1 MRCAR
6 MAVREHLTTVTADEA
21 ERRQAF
27 YASLHEDSRAEF
39 IGGQVI
45 KMPPVTKRQAD
56 VSWRV
61 LSLLDEYAGR
71 RDLGWVATSVLVQL
85 ERDDFEPSAS
95 FWRKQI
101 ADGFSGDHF
110 YFPAPDLVVEVL
122 SPTTESIARGAKLRA
137 YAAAGVPEYW
147 IIDSAAETV
156 ERYLLEEKAYDT
168 PVVIDRAGTLTCKVI
183 EGFTVP
189 AAALFDGDLYFE
201 ALRKLIR

>member
-1 MRCAR
+1 MS
-6 MAVREHLTTVTADEA
+6 VRERPTTVTIDEA

-39 IGGQVI
+39 IGGQVV
-45 KMPPVTKRQAD
+45 KMPLVTMRQAD
-56 VSWRV
+56 VSWWV
-61 LSLLDEYAGR
+61 LSLLDKYVGR

-85 ERDDFEPSAS
+85 ERDDFEPTAS

-101 ADGFSGDHF
+101 ADSFAGDHF

-122 SPTTESIARGAKLRA
+122 SPTTKSIVRGAKLRA

-156 ERYLLEEKAYDT
+156 ERYVLGGEAYGA

-201 ALRKLIR
+201 ALRKFIR